1 MITTQAESLANII
14 KNMDS
19 WENLVIGFEC
29 MVYRIPNVYNVKFW
43 HHFSNIYVKDK
54 FSKKEL
60 SVILVE
66 IKPNLFNEILSILT
80 IF

>member
-29 MVYRIPNVYNVKFW
+29 MVYKFQISIMSNFGTIFLIFLSKINSQKRIECYSCERLNQ
-43 HHFSNIYVKDK
+43 
-54 FSKKEL
+54 
-60 SVILVE
+60 
-66 IKPNLFNEILSILT
+66 NLFNEILNI
-80 IF
+80 